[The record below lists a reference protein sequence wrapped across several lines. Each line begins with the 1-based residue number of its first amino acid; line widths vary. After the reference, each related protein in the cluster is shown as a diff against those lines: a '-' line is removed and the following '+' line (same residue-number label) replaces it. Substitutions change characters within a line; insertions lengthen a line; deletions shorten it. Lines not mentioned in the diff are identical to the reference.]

1 MLSVGVHVNQL
12 IKPAVALMNRLPMFY
27 KFSLI
32 SVLFLLP
39 IVALSWLVIS
49 ELNQSVDT
57 MTRGVEGLEQL
68 EKVDTLLVASMEYR
82 DFRAPGKIKDDNEL
96 LSQSAEA
103 SEVIDR
109 VLEELVNA
117 EARFDASG
125 NWSQQVSMLL
135 EEWQTLKSTDSY
147 QGNIDPQFK
156 YYQEFVQKVRA
167 LFSATIE
174 ISGLGQD
181 ASRENLL
188 LLGLLRESLPD
199 ARGIIGRARTFG
211 MFALLEGQV
220 GYNLSDG
227 LNEIYDELTNRAS
240 LLGPALTVSL
250 DASPT
255 LKKAAG
261 DAVEGI
267 LESLI
272 VVRDELDINIITPM
286 RLELPWQDFNRT
298 IENQLAHYDALKAG
312 IFDVVGANLNSRLE
326 GELQQRQL
334 IIAALVIVLLVVV
347 YLYVGF
353 FMSVRTAINRFSTA
367 ARSVADGDMTTHIQ
381 LDNRDELGE
390 LTTEFNNMTDR
401 IAELIRSVSSTTSDV
416 DQQASRV
423 NDTAAANSEAVARQ
437 MEESG
442 QINEAMNQMVEAVN
456 EVTESAH
463 RVSDSAGA
471 AEEDTE
477 KGREVVADTVATINR
492 LATEISGAVEV
503 INRVNA
509 DSDNIS
515 QVLVEIKAIA
525 EQTNLLALNA
535 AIEAARAGEQGRGFA
550 VVADEVRSLSQR
562 THKSTEEIEGMITRL
577 QSGVKEA
584 VAAMTNSHDV
594 TEATVKKSSEVT
606 EALDRIA
613 RGISTIVDMSHQIA
627 QAAEEQSAVAKN
639 VNTNVEQISVLGEKT
654 ADNAEETLA
663 SSREMSQ
670 LTASLQRLVEAFR
683 V

>member
-1 MLSVGVHVNQL
+1 VNLL
-12 IKPAVALMNRLPMFY
+12 IKPAVSLMNRLPMFY

-49 ELNQSVDT
+49 ELNRSVDT

-68 EKVDTLLVASMEYR
+68 EQVDALLQASFEYR
-82 DFRAPGKIKDDNEL
+82 DFRAPGKTKDDNEL
-96 LSQSAEA
+96 LSRSD
-103 SEVIDR
+103 EVAREIDSL
-109 VLEELVNA
+109 LEELAGA
-117 EARFDASG
+117 EARFDTSD
-125 NWSQQVSMLL
+125 NWAEQIALL
-135 EEWQTLKSTDSY
+135 QEEWQELKSTDSY

-167 LFSATIE
+167 MLSATIE

-188 LLGLLRESLPD
+188 LLGLVREALPD
-199 ARGIIGRARTFG
+199 AESIIGRARSFG
-211 MFALLEGQV
+211 TFALLEGQV
-220 GYNLSDG
+220 GYSLSDV
-227 LNEIYDELTNRAS
+227 LNEIYDELTNRSS
-240 LLGPALTVSL
+240 LLGPSLSVAIDTSPALAERS
-250 DASPT
+250 
-255 LKKAAG
+255 G
-261 DAVEGI
+261 DALQSIEG
-267 LESLI
+267 SLI
-272 VVRDELDINIITPM
+272 SIRDELDTNVIAPM
-286 RLELPWQDFNRT
+286 RLELPWEDFNRV
-298 IENQLAHYDALKAG
+298 IESQLVHYDDLTAG
-312 IFDVVGANLNSRLE
+312 IFDVVSDNLNARLDAE
-326 GELQQRQL
+326 IQQRRF
-334 IIAALVIVLLVVV
+334 IIIALVIVLLVVV
-347 YLYVGF
+347 YLYIGF
-353 FMSVRTAINRFSTA
+353 FMSVRRAINRFSQA
-367 ARSVADGDMTTHIQ
+367 ARNVAAGDMTAHIE

-416 DQQASRV
+416 DNQAIRV
-423 NDTAAANSEAVARQ
+423 NDTAAANSQAVARQ

-442 QINEAMNQMVEAVN
+442 QINEAMSQMVEAVN

-463 RVSDSAGA
+463 RVSDSAGR
-471 AEEDTE
+471 AEEDTG
-477 KGREVVADTVATINR
+477 KGREVVADTVETINR
-492 LATEISGAVEV
+492 LATEIAGAVEV

-562 THKSTEEIEGMITRL
+562 THKSTEEIEGMISRL

-594 TEATVKKSSEVT
+594 TETTVKKSSEVT

-613 RGISTIVDMSHQIA
+613 QGISTIVDMSHQIA
-627 QAAEEQSAVAKN
+627 QAAEEQSAVARN
-639 VNTNVEQISVLGEKT
+639 VNTNVEQISVLGQKT

>member
-39 IVALSWLVIS
+39 IIALSWLVIS
-49 ELNQSVDT
+49 ELNRSVDT

-68 EKVDTLLVASMEYR
+68 EKVDTLLAESMAYR

-96 LSQSAEA
+96 LSQSAES
-103 SEVIDR
+103 SETIDR
-109 VLEELVNA
+109 ILEELVNA
-117 EARFDASG
+117 EARFDESG
-125 NWSQQVSMLL
+125 NWSQQVAMLV

-167 LFSATIE
+167 LLSATIE

-199 ARGIIGRARTFG
+199 ARSIIGRARTFG
-211 MFALLEGQV
+211 TFALIDGQV
-220 GYNLSDG
+220 GYNLSDA

-240 LLGPALTVSL
+240 LLGPALTVSM

-255 LKKAAG
+255 LEKTTG

-267 LESLI
+267 LESLV
-272 VVRDELDINIITPM
+272 VVRDELDANIITPM
-286 RLELPWQDFNRT
+286 RLELPWRDFNRT

-367 ARSVADGDMTTHIQ
+367 ARSVAEGDMTTHIQ

-416 DQQASRV
+416 DRQATRV

-477 KGREVVADTVATINR
+477 RPR
-492 LATEISGAVEV
+492 SGCGY
-503 INRVNA
+503 RRHHQP
-509 DSDNIS
+509 SCHR
-515 QVLVEIKAIA
+515 
-525 EQTNLLALNA
+525 NL
-535 AIEAARAGEQGRGFA
+535 RRG
-550 VVADEVRSLSQR
+550 
-562 THKSTEEIEGMITRL
+562 
-577 QSGVKEA
+577 
-584 VAAMTNSHDV
+584 
-594 TEATVKKSSEVT
+594 
-606 EALDRIA
+606 
-613 RGISTIVDMSHQIA
+613 
-627 QAAEEQSAVAKN
+627 
-639 VNTNVEQISVLGEKT
+639 
-654 ADNAEETLA
+654 
-663 SSREMSQ
+663 
-670 LTASLQRLVEAFR
+670 
-683 V
+683 

>member
-1 MLSVGVHVNQL
+1 MPSVGVQVNHL

-49 ELNQSVDT
+49 ELNRSVDT
-57 MTRGVEGLEQL
+57 MIRGVEGLEQL
-68 EKVDTLLVASMEYR
+68 EKVDALLVASMEYR
-82 DFRAPGKIKDDNEL
+82 DFRAPGKTKDDNVL
-96 LSQSAEA
+96 LSRSNAAAET
-103 SEVIDR
+103 IDR
-109 VLEELVNA
+109 TLEELVSA
-117 EARFDASG
+117 EARFDNSD
-125 NWSQQVSMLL
+125 NWSQQVAALQ

-167 LFSATIE
+167 MLSATIE

-188 LLGLLRESLPD
+188 LLGLVREALPD
-199 ARGIIGRARTFG
+199 ARSIIGRARSFG
-211 MFALLEGQV
+211 TFALVEGQV

-227 LNEIYDELTNRAS
+227 LNEIYDELTNRTS

-250 DASPT
+250 DASPALEQT
-255 LKKAAG
+255 AG

-272 VVRDELDINIITPM
+272 IVRDELDINIITPM
-286 RLELPWQDFNRT
+286 RLEMPWEDFNNT
-298 IENQLAHYDALKAG
+298 VESQLAHFGELKTG
-312 IFDVVGANLNSRLE
+312 IFDVVGANLNSRLD
-326 GELQQRQL
+326 GELRQRQL
-334 IIAALVIVLLVVV
+334 IIAALVVVLLVVV
-347 YLYVGF
+347 YLYIGF
-353 FMSVRTAINRFSTA
+353 FMSVRTAINRFSKA
-367 ARSVADGDMTTHIQ
+367 ARTVADGDMTAHIQ

-416 DQQASRV
+416 DQQATRV

-471 AEEDTE
+471 AEADTE

-503 INRVNA
+503 INRVNT

-562 THKSTEEIEGMITRL
+562 THKSTEEIEGMISRL
-577 QSGVKEA
+577 QRGVKEA
-584 VAAMTNSHDV
+584 VTAMTNSHDV
-594 TEATVKKSSEVT
+594 TETTVKKSGEVT

-613 RGISTIVDMSHQIA
+613 QGISTIVDMSHQIA

-639 VNTNVEQISVLGEKT
+639 VNTNVEQIGVLGQKT

>member
-39 IVALSWLVIS
+39 IIALSWLVIS
-49 ELNQSVDT
+49 ELNRSVDT

-68 EKVDTLLVASMEYR
+68 EKVDTLLAESMAYR

-96 LSQSAEA
+96 LSQSAES
-103 SEVIDR
+103 SETIDR
-109 VLEELVNA
+109 ILEELVNA
-117 EARFDASG
+117 EARFDESG
-125 NWSQQVSMLL
+125 NWSQQVAMLV

-167 LFSATIE
+167 LLSATIE

-199 ARGIIGRARTFG
+199 ARSIIGRARTFG
-211 MFALLEGQV
+211 TFALIDGQV
-220 GYNLSDG
+220 GYNLSDA

-240 LLGPALTVSL
+240 LLGPALTVSM

-255 LKKAAG
+255 LEKTTG

-267 LESLI
+267 LESLV
-272 VVRDELDINIITPM
+272 VVRDELDANIITPM
-286 RLELPWQDFNRT
+286 RLELPWRDFNRT

-367 ARSVADGDMTTHIQ
+367 ARSVAEGDMTTHIQ

-390 LTTEFNNMTDR
+390 LTTEFNNMTDH
-401 IAELIRSVSSTTSDV
+401 EPDGG
-416 DQQASRV
+416 
-423 NDTAAANSEAVARQ
+423 
-437 MEESG
+437 SG
-442 QINEAMNQMVEAVN
+442 Q
-456 EVTESAH
+456 
-463 RVSDSAGA
+463 
-471 AEEDTE
+471 
-477 KGREVVADTVATINR
+477 
-492 LATEISGAVEV
+492 
-503 INRVNA
+503 
-509 DSDNIS
+509 
-515 QVLVEIKAIA
+515 
-525 EQTNLLALNA
+525 
-535 AIEAARAGEQGRGFA
+535 
-550 VVADEVRSLSQR
+550 
-562 THKSTEEIEGMITRL
+562 
-577 QSGVKEA
+577 
-584 VAAMTNSHDV
+584 
-594 TEATVKKSSEVT
+594 
-606 EALDRIA
+606 
-613 RGISTIVDMSHQIA
+613 
-627 QAAEEQSAVAKN
+627 
-639 VNTNVEQISVLGEKT
+639 
-654 ADNAEETLA
+654 
-663 SSREMSQ
+663 
-670 LTASLQRLVEAFR
+670 
-683 V
+683 